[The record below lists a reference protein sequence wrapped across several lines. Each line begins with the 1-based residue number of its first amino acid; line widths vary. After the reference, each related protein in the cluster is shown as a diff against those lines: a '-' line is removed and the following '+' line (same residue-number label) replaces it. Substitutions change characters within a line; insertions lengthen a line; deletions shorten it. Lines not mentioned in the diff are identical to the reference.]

1 MPKKDRSKILLASES
16 KIPSW
21 LTRYTNTIAI
31 TITWPCFI
39 LGFVYLAAFFVL
51 NSSYGP
57 KILHSQ
63 LSSFLRGDYW
73 CDTMQTDAFLQKLTM
88 TEVRLCEAGKCD
100 HDHRDTVIYAPKVEA
115 KPPIDELVDLITSTT
130 LRVGRIKAYNADVKL
145 DFTQGELNILKVVLP
160 YFSKPEPPTPPGNFM
175 VYLADLNVE
184 GTAVHLIF
192 DGFRIDLYGT
202 EVDHYAIKAGGGVF
216 EMNSPLARENQNVPA
231 IRVDNGL
238 LQFDPALFSFA
249 LSSIGDKSEGL
260 IMSGGPG
267 SAGKVG
273 YAYQQMARHI
283 ESILR
288 ESPEFATK
296 VGAAPETRGKFLI
309 PLKTTHVDGFHWRG
323 NEFEIPHTVSI
334 VGDGGTL
341 DMKHAM
347 MNVGPTQAEI
357 DSHSTKYRHAPSGL
371 LPEESVLWA
380 ADLSL
385 GLKVSDPILSYF
397 FGPILKGDEPLAL
410 KAVMAGDLARVS
422 GDIELDMPEFSTF
435 GVDVSRA
442 ALRAQMDG
450 QHLELKTFE
459 ADTALGGALVGGYY
473 DIMDGNFDLDVWA
486 GKAPEDPDFP
496 YVDRAFA
503 SRLAEGLTPLDMAPD
518 GAIQQFNG
526 LLGAHLKASS
536 QDGIMAV
543 ELPEPIEYKL
553 NTPFVGIKK
562 AVISSADPEN
572 KQILTYHNGVATSP
586 AGLMVNLGDDH
597 VRLAPGTRFNTNDT
611 GDIMVDVSAH
621 VEAPAKYAEQFG
633 ITDLKLDPLDLQA
646 SYGLCG
652 TDTCGSLRVKTN
664 NLSYMGIDVPKVDID
679 LALNNSMLTT
689 RSLLVET
696 TFARLNASV
705 SGMLTPQAIS
715 DPMSAPF
722 HAEFKLTDLDLEK
735 FTPPIEALDVLAL
748 QGKGDGTLTV
758 DGPVSDMK
766 ARFIYTMTDVEVM
779 EVPIS
784 RMLLIARYEDKK
796 ILVPALNIWF
806 DPSELSPEEAAKL
819 DAEERARREAQAA
832 ASNHAQTET
841 VAGNLQKLDV
851 QNAEKIA
858 AELSAST
865 LANRQNQPA
874 TNGRPR
880 VRRRTPDLSLGALTY
895 DPDKNTIIFNVALQ
909 PTSPNKFKP
918 FRDLE
923 IPVEA
928 DVSFD
933 ISANADLDFLLGDA
947 KNAKNY
953 ESTWIEGE
961 FNLENLKYAG
971 FDLKNTHIQF
981 SRSKQY
987 TLIRGKLIDTL
998 DLGGFVRTAPHI
1010 SASVSLNFPDLD
1022 ILKVAADFGFDAT
1035 SIIQNFELGTSR
1047 LSGSL
1052 GFCMK
1057 NLDDMTASLLID
1069 DIYLDVHHAPLE
1081 LTQPAYI
1088 RANLK
1093 DMSFTLSQFEIKYRD
1108 SVLKMS
1114 GSAGLNGDIDFDV
1127 NGEIDAAIARSFMS
1141 TVKESSGLLGVSLS
1155 ARGNMFNAQK
1165 QLSLKGLTL
1174 SGYLGVRDPIQVLTS
1189 VAASPLELRR
1199 GFILMDTK
1207 HPKCAKR
1214 GFCIYTPDDQPF
1226 TLGIN
1231 GEELDLKLF
1240 ASDAGEVA
1248 VDLGG
1253 AVSALLIQHFVKDVS
1268 NAKGSLDLAAN
1279 LSGNILDKSGGLV
1292 IDFHKFEFGGHIKVN
1307 EPIAVELR
1315 SMTEP
1320 VTLDSGILKITK
1332 GADCPNGGECIVIPK
1347 KDAFQGN
1354 LMGGNYIIFGE
1365 IVRNSLAP
1373 KSGNLSITANNVS
1386 FRMKDELSL
1395 TVSPDIQITAKDLS
1409 DFDTVKVSGNIDI
1422 AEAKYKKNFDDGSSN
1437 FIRDQILSLFIDS
1450 RKRVDTYSPSFLR
1463 KYPYLSKINLDL
1475 GVYAENSIIVDV
1487 KIATAVVKL
1496 ELGSQLKI
1504 GGTIKE
1510 FAPTGIFSINS
1521 GVFTLRNN
1529 DFEFQNGAQVAF
1541 NGSLDGKIDVIA
1553 TTEISTSADAF
1564 SAVTGSTDLDRRKRI
1579 SSSNANASSDLYS
1592 ITLTVGGTVF
1602 RPVWGFESSPY
1613 LTDTNVYALILTGK
1627 TIEDFSGND
1636 VAMESLLSPLF
1647 SSQLDAI
1654 VKADQFKFKFSEGAA
1669 QFIYAKQINKAL
1681 RIAAGVSIRGS
1692 EGNEQALSG
1701 EYYFNDR
1708 WFIDLTGQN
1717 TSDEEGR
1724 APTFKLGARLHWH
1737 LPIE

>member
-1 MPKKDRSKILLASES
+1 MPRKDRPKILLFRES
-16 KIPSW
+16 KLPEW
-21 LTRYTNTIAI
+21 LARYTNTIVI

-39 LGFVYLAAFFVL
+39 LGIVYLAAFFVL

-63 LSSFLRGDYW
+63 LSGFLRGDYW
-73 CDTMQTDAFLQKLTM
+73 CDTMATDALLQVLKM
-88 TEVRLCEAGKCD
+88 TEVRLCEAGHCD
-100 HDHRDTVIYAPKVEA
+100 HDHNDTVIYARYVEA
-115 KPPIDELVDLITSTT
+115 KPPIAELVDLITSTT
-130 LRVGRIKAYNADVKL
+130 LRVGRIKAYDADVNL
-145 DFTQGELNILKVVLP
+145 DFTHGELNILKVVLP
-160 YFSKPEPPTPPGNFM
+160 YFSQPEPPTPPGNFS
-175 VYLADLNVE
+175 VFLADLNVE

-192 DGFRIDLYGT
+192 DGFRIDLNDT
-202 EVDHYAIKAGGGVF
+202 EVDHYAIRAGGGNL
-216 EMNSPLARENQNVPA
+216 EMTSPLAHENNDRPA

-260 IMSGGPG
+260 VMSGGPG

-288 ESPEFATK
+288 EDQEYAPK
-296 VGAAPETRGKFLI
+296 VGIAPETRGKFLI
-309 PLKTTHVDGFHWRG
+309 PLKTTHVDGFRWRG
-323 NEFEIPHTVSI
+323 NTFEIPRTTSI
-334 VGDGGTL
+334 VGDGGSL
-341 DMKHAM
+341 DMKYGM
-347 MNVGPTQAEI
+347 MNVGPTQQEI
-357 DSHSTKYRHAPSGL
+357 DIHAEENHHKPSGL
-371 LPEESVLWA
+371 LPQESVLWA
-380 ADLSL
+380 ADLNL
-385 GLKVSDPILSYF
+385 DLKVSDPILAYF
-397 FGPILKGDEPLAL
+397 FGPILHGDEKLAL
-410 KAVMAGDLARVS
+410 KARMAGDLARVS
-422 GDIELDMPEFSTF
+422 GDISLDMPEFSTF
-435 GVDVSRA
+435 GVDVERA
-442 ALRAQMDG
+442 SLRAQMDG
-450 QHLELKTFE
+450 QHLMFKTFE
-459 ADTALGGALVGGYY
+459 ADTALGGALIGGYY

-486 GKAPEDPDFP
+486 GTAPTDPNFA
-496 YVDRAFA
+496 YVDPEFA
-503 SRLAEGLTPLDMAPD
+503 DRLKEGLTPLDLAPD
-518 GAIQQFNG
+518 GFIQQFNG
-526 LLGAHLKASS
+526 LLGAHLKATS
-536 QDGIMAV
+536 QNGVIGVA
-543 ELPEPIEYKL
+543 LPEPIEYAL

-562 AVISSADPEN
+562 ATVSAADPQN
-572 KQILTYHNGVATSP
+572 AQILTYHNGVMTSP
-586 AGLMVNLGDDH
+586 GGLQVDFGEDH
-597 VRLAPGTRFNTNDT
+597 VRMAPGTRLNTNDT
-611 GDIMVDVSAH
+611 SDMKVDVSAH
-621 VEAPAKYAEQFG
+621 VQSPARYAEQFG
-633 ITDLKLDPLDLQA
+633 ITDLKLDPVDLQA

-652 TDTCGSLRVKTN
+652 TETCGSLRLKTS

-689 RSLLVET
+689 KSLVIDT
-696 TFARLNASV
+696 AFAHLNASI
-705 SGMLTPQAIS
+705 SGMLTPEAVS
-715 DPMSAPF
+715 NPMTAPF
-722 HAEFKLTDLDLEK
+722 HAEFKLTNIDFEK
-735 FTPPIEALDVLAL
+735 FTPELDLEILDMLAL

-784 RMLLIARYEDKK
+784 RMLMVARYEDRKL
-796 ILVPALNIWF
+796 LVPALNIWF

-819 DAEERARREAQAA
+819 DAEERAAQEAANA
-832 ASNHAQTET
+832 NQTET
-841 VAGNLQKLDV
+841 VAGNLQKL
-851 QNAEKIA
+851 NANSAEKLVADNA
-858 AELSAST
+858 A
-865 LANRQNQPA
+865 QNSQQDRP
-874 TNGRPR
+874 TMGRRPR

-895 DPDKNTIIFNVALQ
+895 DLDKNTVVFNVALQ

-918 FRDLE
+918 FRDLD
-923 IPVEA
+923 IPV
-928 DVSFD
+928 DGKVSFD
-933 ISANADLDFLLGDA
+933 ISANADLDFFTDSKKSLKD
-947 KNAKNY
+947 Y
-953 ESTWIEGE
+953 ESTWIEGD
-961 FNLENLKYAG
+961 FNLEGLKYAD
-971 FDLKNTHIQF
+971 FDLKDTHIQF
-981 SRSKQY
+981 SRSKQF

-998 DLGGFVRTAPHI
+998 DLSGFIRTAPHF
-1010 SASVSLNFPDLD
+1010 SVSVSLNFPDLD
-1022 ILKVAADFGFDAT
+1022 IIKTATDFGYDA
-1035 SIIQNFELGTSR
+1035 SSLVKNFELGQSS

-1057 NLDDMTASLLID
+1057 SMDDMTASLLID
-1069 DIYLDVHHAPLE
+1069 DVYLEVHNAPLE
-1081 LTQPAYI
+1081 LTQPAYV

-1093 DMSFTLSQFEIKYRD
+1093 DMSFSLSQFELKYRD
-1108 SVLKMS
+1108 SILKMS

-1189 VAASPLELRR
+1189 VAASPLELTR
-1199 GFILMDTK
+1199 GFILMDK
-1207 HPKCAKR
+1207 NHPKCAHR
-1214 GFCIYTPDDQPF
+1214 GFCIYTPEDQPF

-1231 GEELDLKLF
+1231 GEALDLSLF
-1240 ASDAGEVA
+1240 ASDAGEIA
-1248 VDLGG
+1248 VNLGG
-1253 AVSALLIQHFVKDVS
+1253 TVSAMLIQHFVKDVS
-1268 NAKGSLDLAAN
+1268 NAKGSLDLDAN
-1279 LSGNILDKSGGLV
+1279 LSGNILDKSGGIAV
-1292 IDFHKFEFGGHIKVN
+1292 DFHKFDFGGHLKVN
-1307 EPIAVELR
+1307 EPLSVEMR
-1315 SMTEP
+1315 SFTEP
-1320 VTLDSGILKITK
+1320 ITLDSGILKITK
-1332 GADCPNGGECIVIPK
+1332 GTDCPSGGECIVIPK

-1386 FRMKDELSL
+1386 FRMKDELFL
-1395 TVSPDIQITAKDLS
+1395 TVSPDIQIVAKDFS
-1409 DFDTVKVSGNIDI
+1409 DFDTVKVSGDIDI

-1463 KYPYLSKINLDL
+1463 KYPFLSKINLDL
-1475 GVYAENSIIVDV
+1475 GVFAENSISVDV
-1487 KIATAVVKL
+1487 KIATAVVML
-1496 ELGSQLKI
+1496 ELGSQLRI
-1504 GGTIKE
+1504 GGTVKD

-1521 GVFTLRNN
+1521 GIFNLRGN

-1541 NGSLDGKIDVIA
+1541 NGSLDGKIDVTA
-1553 TTEISTSADAF
+1553 TTEISTSSDAF
-1564 SAVTGSTDLDRRKRI
+1564 SAVTGNTDLDRRKRI
-1579 SSSNANASSDLYS
+1579 STSTANAASDLYS

-1602 RPVWGFESSPY
+1602 RPVWSFDSSPY

-1654 VKADQFKFKFSEGAA
+1654 IKADQFKFKFSEGAA

-1724 APTFKLGARLHWH
+1724 APTFKLGTRLHWH